1 MADIGNLGYTVNFDD
16 SKLEEGLN
24 KAILKA
30 EELNNKLGSLTDIK
44 MPTMTMADI
53 PTTAIDSLISKL
65 DEVVKKMEE
74 VRTGGNKKSDSKSAT
89 DKENKSVR
97 ELIQNLNS
105 LDSAYR
111 RLQTKPVLSID
122 DANEIKAIAAAIE
135 DTTEKLK
142 AMGKTGTKALSS
154 RDITKPIKDLIADT
168 NALVTANQKYNQSLE
183 KSQSS
188 QNKNNERERLRAENE
203 QVYALVKN
211 LNLLEN
217 AYAKLN
223 NKTALS
229 KDDAIAVKSLQD
241 AIKNVRNELT
251 KYDTGL
257 KALEKRDISKPV
269 KDLISDV
276 NLLTQA
282 NEKYNKELERSEKQR
297 KKELEVAERLA
308 KKEEERAAKE
318 RARLEE
324 QQRISTNINKTSG
337 VLGLSEESYVEATN
351 KINAIKNRLAELSAY
366 KATLQVDSNEFL
378 IAQKQVQD
386 LEKALYTLK
395 GSLRSMKLEEI
406 LTIEPKSIREASQL
420 IQELAARR
428 DTLNKA
434 DKNYLPTIMALNRR
448 QAELIAQNRQLA
460 TAGLQIEAAQKRTQ
474 QTVQKTN
481 NEFKKQSLLATQ
493 LFNTL
498 RGFAG
503 FYFARDAVKQ
513 LAEIRG
519 QFELQQVA
527 LRAII
532 QDAERADQLF
542 NQIKSLAP
550 ISPFQFKDLV
560 SYTKQ
565 LAAFQIPVDD
575 LYDTMKR
582 LADVSSGLGVDMG
595 RLILAYGQI
604 RSAGVLRGQELRQ
617 LTEAGIP
624 ALEMLRK
631 KLEEVRGTSISLGE
645 VFDAISSRQIPFE
658 YIAEMFQGL
667 TDEGGIFFEMQEKQA
682 STLYGIMSNLKDNYQ
697 LMLNEIGEANDGFL
711 KGSLNALVELM
722 ANWKSI
728 RDVIEVI
735 IAMLATFQATKFI
748 TAVYQFTKLS
758 SILGSTTLAIDTMA
772 EKGSL
777 LGKVLQRMS
786 GSSKTMFLSMGGGL
800 SILVGVGVAL
810 YNAYKE
816 ANRFDDSIKSINS
829 EGITSATNLVNRFNE
844 LYDKLRN
851 AAKGSQNFRDAISD
865 INKEYG
871 KYLPNL
877 LTEEN
882 ALSTL
887 KDSYDSVT
895 SAIYRR
901 TQAMAYEKSM
911 QELAETYGKAEA
923 DAYQELISR
932 MIDNKVPKEKIQE
945 LGHELK
951 KTLQDIVSG
960 EDITEDILG
969 SASYNLAKLEKV
981 RAKLL
986 ENKELTPLMTMEYGA
1001 PLNEYI
1007 KKLALLKKHTEEVE
1021 IANSA
1026 TFGANAINMNNLN
1039 KRIEELNKTYA
1050 QLESEQRG
1058 AIQPVEDL
1066 KKALDDLNTQKMK
1079 DLLNLYREF
1088 GMQDKVNEITLKLND
1103 KTLTGFRKDVNAVIK
1118 RIQEELNDSKLA
1130 IPLVATQDK
1139 DFDTYIS
1146 DLRNRYK
1153 EINDKLKDRSKYDLA
1168 NAQSM
1173 KNELY
1178 VITEIGKQLGIQLE
1192 TQKKMQSEEDKRIQS
1207 IKEEFNTLKSAVEEY
1222 KNLAKVMSE
1231 EGATKTTQEKF
1242 GVTFGFDEKSIND
1255 QYNSIIKKLAALQSK
1270 GAQTLLSTVKLAQS
1284 KTQTDYISG
1293 AIKNSIKRAED
1304 MIKNY
1309 KPKFNLY
1316 EKLLG
1321 LTNDTEF
1328 AIQFAF
1334 EGIAPNDIIENMKN
1348 MFQSISGVPFTLDMD
1363 LSQFSPAIQQLGGL
1377 LQKNLEDQRDTAIK
1391 NFAALLAEY
1400 QSYEDKRT
1408 SIMMEAQRN
1417 REAIQNNEQLTD
1429 SQKGKGLEA
1438 INTKE
1443 RQDLAK
1449 NAFDQFKDT
1458 DMYRKAF
1465 EDLGNVAGT
1474 TLDYLIQKLEQFAKE
1489 AGKDLSVTDFKNL
1502 TSVIEDLK
1510 DQARE
1515 NNPFD
1520 AFIDSIQQYKNSL
1533 EELMYAQQIYA
1544 AAQQTGVFAETVINE
1559 DTGEEET
1566 RIITLAEAHERLMQA
1581 QNRVSTSANNVKKAS
1596 ESLAAKFA
1604 KINTRIRGFGDTM
1617 ERLGETMDSDFLKA
1631 VGEVIN
1637 TVMDIGDAVGSA
1649 ITDIGELVKSSA
1661 DAMTGTASAA
1671 ATAIATIEKAS
1682 VILAIISAAL
1692 KVAMAIANLFGK
1704 KNQKILEESRKHVEN
1719 LQAAYSRLSKEM
1731 EYSLGDA
1738 TFNNIGKQYSNLIS
1752 QKTEL
1757 QKQLATHGSKG
1768 GLDDDEYED
1777 VKNQLADLEQQIQ
1790 HFQEDVARDIYGID
1804 FKGWADDIASSLVDA
1819 FSRGEDAAKAFE
1831 GTVADI
1837 MRTVVKNL
1845 IKVSIIEPA
1854 MKDVQ
1859 DYLTRLYSKYT
1870 SKRGG
1875 GTGGDLS
1882 DFMNL
1887 SKEDIAGMF
1896 SELEKLKETFK
1907 DSQILW
1913 NYFNDIFGGLLTEAE
1928 DLEEEGLA
1936 QGIQGVTEDT
1946 AQLVAGLLQ
1955 GMRAEMVIQT
1965 HYFEQIQQALIAG
1978 NSISTEQLSILTQHL
1993 AIATQIRDALQS
2005 VLTIAV
2011 DGSAFRVVL
2020 SAS

>member
-53 PTTAIDSLISKL
+53 PTTAIDSLIGKL
-65 DEVVKKMEE
+65 DEVVRKMEE
-74 VRTGGNKKSDSKSAT
+74 VRTGGKKKTDTKSQT
-89 DKENKSVR
+89 TKENEDISA
-97 ELIQNLNS
+97 LLQNLNN
-105 LDSAYR
+105 LDAAYR
-111 RLQTKPVLSID
+111 RLQNKTVLSKD
-122 DANEIKAIAAAIE
+122 DANSLKEISKEIE
-135 DTTEKLK
+135 DVTSALRGYEK
-142 AMGKTGTKALSS
+142 GVVALEK
-154 RDITKPIKDLIADT
+154 RELTKPIKDLIAET
-168 NALVTANQKYNQSLE
+168 NTLIESNKRYN
-183 KSQSS
+183 
-188 QNKNNERERLRAENE
+188 A
-203 QVYALVKN
+203 
-211 LNLLEN
+211 
-217 AYAKLN
+217 
-223 NKTALS
+223 
-229 KDDAIAVKSLQD
+229 
-241 AIKNVRNELT
+241 ELT
-251 KYDTGL
+251 KTEAQQHKIADKL
-257 KALEKRDISKPV
+257 KQTA
-269 KDLISDV
+269 
-276 NLLTQA
+276 Q
-282 NEKYNKELERSEKQR
+282 
-297 KKELEVAERLA
+297 AER
-308 KKEEERAAKE
+308 
-318 RARLEE
+318 
-324 QQRISTNINKTSG
+324 TSA
-337 VLGLSEESYVEATN
+337 VLGLSEESYQEVST
-351 KINAIKNRLAELSAY
+351 KITAIQNRIAELNQL
-366 KATLQVDSNEFL
+366 KATLQVDSKEY
-378 IAQKQVQD
+378 IQAEKQVEQ
-386 LEKALYTLK
+386 LQKSLYTLK
-395 GSLRSMKLEEI
+395 SSLRSMKLGDI
-406 LTIEPKSIREASQL
+406 LTIEPKSIRETSQL

-448 QAELIAQNRQLA
+448 QAELIAQNKQLV
-460 TAGLQIEAAQKRTQ
+460 TAGLQIETAQKRTQ

-481 NEFKKQSLLATQ
+481 NEFKKQSLLVTQ

-728 RDVIEVI
+728 RDIIEVI
-735 IAMLATFQATKFI
+735 IVMLGTFQATKFL
-748 TAVYQFTKLS
+748 TSVYQFIKLS
-758 SILGSTTLAIDTMA
+758 STLGSTTNAINSMA
-772 EKGSL
+772 TSGSL
-777 LGKVLQRMS
+777 LGKIFQKM
-786 GSSKTMFLSMGGGL
+786 GGASKTLFLSLGGGL
-800 SILVGVGVAL
+800 SILMGVGVAL
-810 YNAYKE
+810 YNVYKE
-816 ANRFDDSIKSINS
+816 AQRFDDSIKSINS
-829 EGITSATNLVNRFNE
+829 EGIASATNLVNRFNE
-844 LYDKLRN
+844 LYNRLQN

-882 ALSTL
+882 ALNTL
-887 KDSYDSVT
+887 KNSYDSVT

-901 TQAMAYEKSM
+901 TQAMAYEKGM

-923 DAYQELISR
+923 EAYQALIAR

-945 LGHELK
+945 LGYELK

-969 SASYNLAKLEKV
+969 YASYNLSKLGKV
-981 RAKLL
+981 RSKLL
-986 ENKELTPLMTMEYGA
+986 ENKELAPILTIEYGA
-1001 PLNEYI
+1001 PLTEYI

-1026 TFGANAINMNNLN
+1026 AFGTNAINMNNLN

-1050 QLESEQRG
+1050 QLEAEQRG
-1058 AIQPVEDL
+1058 VVQPVEGL
-1066 KKALDDLNTQKMK
+1066 KKALDDLDTQKMK
-1079 DLLNLYREF
+1079 DLLNLYKEF
-1088 GMQDKVNEITLKLND
+1088 GMQDKVNEITLKLSA

-1118 RIQEELNDSKLA
+1118 RVQEELNDSKIA
-1130 IPLVATQDK
+1130 VPWVATPDK

-1146 DLRNRYK
+1146 DIRNRYK
-1153 EINDKLKDRSKYDLA
+1153 EINDKLKDRTKYDLV

-1178 VITEIGKQLGIQLE
+1178 AITEIGKQLGIQLD
-1192 TQKKMQSEEDKRIQS
+1192 TQKKIQSGEDKRIQS
-1207 IKEEFNTLKSAVEEY
+1207 IKEEFNTLKAAVEEY

-1255 QYNSIIKKLAALQSK
+1255 QYNSIIKKLTALQSK
-1270 GAQTLLSTVKLAQS
+1270 GAQTLLSTVKLVQS

-1293 AIKNSIKRAED
+1293 AIKNSIKQAED

-1377 LQKNLEDQRDTAIK
+1377 LQKNLTDQRDTAIK

-1429 SQKGKGLEA
+1429 AQKGKGLEA

-1458 DMYRKAF
+1458 DMYREAF

-1474 TLDYLIQKLEQFAKE
+1474 TLDYLIQKLGQFARE

-1533 EELMYAQQIYA
+1533 AELVYAQQIYA

-1566 RIITLAEAHERLMQA
+1566 RIITLAEANERLKQA
-1581 QNRVSTSANNVKKAS
+1581 QNAVAASANNVKKSS
-1596 ESLAAKFA
+1596 ESLADKFA
-1604 KINTRIRGFGDTM
+1604 KIKNRIRDFGDTL
-1617 ERLGETMDSDFLKA
+1617 ERLGETMDSDFLQSA
-1631 VGEVIN
+1631 GEVIN
-1637 TVMDIGDAVGSA
+1637 IVMDIGDAVGSA
-1649 ITDIGELVKSSA
+1649 ISDIGQLVKDSA
-1661 DAMTGTASAA
+1661 DAMTGTSTAA

-1704 KNQKILEESRKHVEN
+1704 KNKKILEDSRKNVEN
-1719 LQAAYSRLSKEM
+1719 LQASYSRLSKEI
-1731 EYSLGDA
+1731 EYSLGDS
-1738 TFNNIGKQYSNLIS
+1738 TFNNIEKQYSNLIS
-1752 QKTEL
+1752 QRKEL
-1757 QKQLATHGSKG
+1757 QRQLSTHGKKG

-1777 VKNQLADLEQQIQ
+1777 VKNQLADLNQQIQ
-1790 HFQEDVARDIYGID
+1790 HFAEDVARDIYGID
-1804 FKGWADDIASSLVDA
+1804 LKGWSDDIASSLVDA
-1819 FSRGEDAAKAFE
+1819 FSKGEDAAKAFE
-1831 GTVADI
+1831 DTIGDI
-1837 MRTVVKNL
+1837 MRSVIKNL

-1859 DYLTRLYSKYT
+1859 DYLTKIYSKYT
-1870 SKRGG
+1870 SNNSGQNLEEFLK
-1875 GTGGDLS
+1875 LS
-1882 DFMNL
+1882 NEDMKGLFATMLNL
-1887 SKEDIAGMF
+1887 KNVMEDG
-1896 SELEKLKETFK
+1896 E
-1907 DSQILW
+1907 ILW
-1913 NYFNDIFGGLLTEAE
+1913 KFFNESFGGILDQTE

-1965 HYFEQIQQALIAG
+1965 HYFELIQQALIAG
-1978 NSISTEQLSILTQHL
+1978 NSISTSQLSILTQHL
-1993 AIATQIRDALQS
+1993 AVATQIRNALQS

>member
-1 MADIGNLGYTVNFDD
+1 MADLGNLGYTVNFDD

-53 PTTAIDSLISKL
+53 PTTAIDSLIGKL
-65 DEVVKKMEE
+65 DEVVRKMEE
-74 VRTGGNKKSDSKSAT
+74 VRTGGKKKSDTKSQT
-89 DKENKSVR
+89 TKENEDISA
-97 ELIQNLNS
+97 LLQNLNN
-105 LDSAYR
+105 LDAAYR
-111 RLQTKPVLSID
+111 RLQNKTFLSKD
-122 DANEIKAIAAAIE
+122 DANSLKEISKEIDDVTSALRGY
-135 DTTEKLK
+135 EK
-142 AMGKTGTKALSS
+142 GVTALEK
-154 RDITKPIKDLIADT
+154 RELTKPIKDLIAET
-168 NALVTANQKYNQSLE
+168 NTLIESNKRYN
-183 KSQSS
+183 
-188 QNKNNERERLRAENE
+188 A
-203 QVYALVKN
+203 
-211 LNLLEN
+211 
-217 AYAKLN
+217 
-223 NKTALS
+223 
-229 KDDAIAVKSLQD
+229 
-241 AIKNVRNELT
+241 ELT
-251 KYDTGL
+251 KTEVQQQKIADKL
-257 KALEKRDISKPV
+257 KQT
-269 KDLISDV
+269 
-276 NLLTQA
+276 TQA
-282 NEKYNKELERSEKQR
+282 ER
-297 KKELEVAERLA
+297 
-308 KKEEERAAKE
+308 
-318 RARLEE
+318 
-324 QQRISTNINKTSG
+324 TSA
-337 VLGLSEESYVEATN
+337 VLGLSEESYQEVST
-351 KINAIKNRLAELSAY
+351 KITAIQNRIAELNQL
-366 KATLQVDSNEFL
+366 KATLQVDSKEY
-378 IAQKQVQD
+378 IQAEKQVEQ
-386 LEKALYTLK
+386 LQKALYILK
-395 GSLRSMKLEEI
+395 GSLRSMKLGEL

-448 QAELIAQNRQLA
+448 QAELIAQNKQLV
-460 TAGLQIEAAQKRTQ
+460 TAGLQIETAQKRTQ

-481 NEFKKQSLLATQ
+481 NEFKRQSLLVTQ

-582 LADVSSGLGVDMG
+582 LADVSAGLGVDMG

-722 ANWKSI
+722 ANWRQLADI
-728 RDVIEVI
+728 IETIGVSF
-735 IAMLATFQATKFI
+735 AALKF
-748 TAVYQFTKLS
+748 A
-758 SILGSTTLAIDTMA
+758 
-772 EKGSL
+772 SL
-777 LGKVLQRMS
+777 LGNVAKFAVFVKKIGDADKALRI
-786 GSSKTMFLSMGGGL
+786 L
-800 SILVGVGVAL
+800 SISGNKTARAIRNISSSAAGFLASGATIIGILAGLATHL
-810 YNAYKE
+810 YNTYQE
-816 ANRFDDSIKSINS
+816 AQKFNNSLRDINS
-829 EGITSATNLVNRFNE
+829 EGVTSATNLVTRFDE
-844 LYDKLRN
+844 LYDRLKN
-851 AAKGSQNFRDAISD
+851 SAKGSQNYRDAISA

-882 ALSTL
+882 ALQTL
-887 KDSYDSVT
+887 KDSYDRVT
-895 SAIYRR
+895 AAIYKRA
-901 TQAMAYEKSM
+901 QAMAYEKSM
-911 QELAETYGKAEA
+911 QQLGETYGQQASE
-923 DAYQELISR
+923 AYQNIVSKML
-932 MIDNKVPKEKIQE
+932 DNKVPKEQIQK
-945 LGHELK
+945 LGYELK
-951 KTLQDIVSG
+951 KTLEEAVSG
-960 EDITEDILG
+960 EDITEDLFG
-969 SASYNLAKLEKV
+969 NAAYNYDKFMSLIERLKS
-981 RAKLL
+981 
-986 ENKELTPLMTMEYGA
+986 NTELSPLIN
-1001 PLNEYI
+1001 NEYWGAI
-1007 KKLALLKKHTEEVE
+1007 TDYIQKLALLKKNTEKVAVSNQAAFGTSADNLRDFNKRLEE
-1021 IANSA
+1021 INN
-1026 TFGANAINMNNLN
+1026 TYNNL
-1039 KRIEELNKTYA
+1039 EA
-1050 QLESEQRG
+1050 AQRG
-1058 AIQPVEDL
+1058 ATQPVEDL

-1088 GMQDKVNEITLKLND
+1088 GMQDKVNEITLKLSD

-1118 RIQEELNDSKLA
+1118 RTQEELNDSKLA

-1153 EINDKLKDRSKYDLA
+1153 EINDKLKDRTKYDLA

-1207 IKEEFNTLKSAVEEY
+1207 IKEEFNTLKATVEEY
-1222 KNLAKVMSE
+1222 KNLSKVMSE
-1231 EGATKTTQEKF
+1231 EGATKTAQEKF
-1242 GVTFGFDEKSIND
+1242 SVTFGFDEKSVND

-1293 AIKNSIKRAED
+1293 AIKNSIKQAED
-1304 MIKNY
+1304 MIKSY

-1316 EKLLG
+1316 DKLLG

-1334 EGIAPNDIIENMKN
+1334 EGIAPNDIIDNMKN
-1348 MFQSISGVPFTLDMD
+1348 MFQSISGVPFTIDMD

-1377 LQKNLEDQRDTAIK
+1377 LQKNLTDQRDTAIK

-1429 SQKGKGLEA
+1429 AQKGKGLEA

-1474 TLDYLIQKLEQFAKE
+1474 TLDYLIQKLEQFARE

-1502 TSVIEDLK
+1502 TSVIEELK
-1510 DQARE
+1510 EQARE

-1520 AFIDSIQQYKNSL
+1520 AFINSIQQYKDSL
-1533 EELMYAQQIYA
+1533 AELTYAQQVYA
-1544 AAQQTGVFAETVINE
+1544 AAQQTGVFAETTINA

-1566 RIITLAEAHERLMQA
+1566 RIITLAEAHERLLQA
-1581 QNRVSTSANNVKKAS
+1581 QNNVATSANNVKKAS

-1604 KINTRIRGFGDTM
+1604 KINTRIRDFGDTL
-1617 ERLGETMDSDFLKA
+1617 ERLGETMDSDFLQSA
-1631 VGEVIN
+1631 GEVVN
-1637 TVMDIGDAVGSA
+1637 TVMDIGDAVGSV
-1649 ITDIGELVKSSA
+1649 ITDIGQLVKDSA
-1661 DAMTGTASAA
+1661 DAMTGTATAA

-1704 KNQKILEESRKHVEN
+1704 KNKKILEDSRKNVEN
-1719 LQAAYSRLSKEM
+1719 LQAAYSRLSKEI
-1731 EYSLGDA
+1731 EYSLGDS
-1738 TFNNIGKQYSNLIS
+1738 TFNNIEKQYSNLIS
-1752 QKTEL
+1752 QRKEL
-1757 QKQLATHGSKG
+1757 QRQLSTHGKKG

-1777 VKNQLADLEQQIQ
+1777 VKNQLADLNQQIQ
-1790 HFQEDVARDIYGID
+1790 HFAEDVARDIYGID
-1804 FKGWADDIASSLVDA
+1804 LKGWSDDIASSLVDA
-1819 FSRGEDAAKAFE
+1819 FSKGEDAAKAFE
-1831 GTVADI
+1831 DTIGDI
-1837 MRTVVKNL
+1837 MRSVVKNL

-1859 DYLTRLYSKYT
+1859 DYLTKIYSKYT
-1870 SKRGG
+1870 SNNSGQNLEG
-1875 GTGGDLS
+1875 FL
-1882 DFMNL
+1882 NL
-1887 SKEDIAGMF
+1887 SNEDMKGLFATM
-1896 SELEKLKETFK
+1896 LNLKNVME
-1907 DSQILW
+1907 DGEILW
-1913 NYFNDIFGGLLTEAE
+1913 KFFNESFGGILDQTE

-1965 HYFEQIQQALIAG
+1965 HYFELIQQALIAG
-1978 NSISTEQLSILTQHL
+1978 NSISTSQLSILTQHL
-1993 AIATQIRDALQS
+1993 AVATQIRNALQS